1 MKVRSSAGLRKIMR
15 KWREKS
21 DGSEDIVK
29 CSLLEEA
36 IDPNVEKCYIE
47 KTLKRT
53 EILEVS

>member
-1 MKVRSSAGLRKIMR
+1 VAAI
-15 KWREKS
+15 KS
-21 DGSEDIVK
+21 NGSEDIIQ

-53 EILEVS
+53 ESIEIS